1 MDFKTFIDNER
12 KCDYFKKLEAFIEKE
27 YETKTIFPPKDMI
40 LRCFD
45 FNDYNDIKVVIIGQ
59 DPYHDVNQANG
70 LAFSVGKDVKI
81 PKSLVNIYKELHD
94 DLGVDIPKHGD
105 LTSWAKQ
112 GVLLLNSVLSVEA
125 HKANSHKN
133 KGWEIFSDHV
143 IEFLNKREKP
153 LVFILWGNQAINK
166 AKVIDRNKHFVIS
179 SAHPS
184 PLSAYRGF
192 FGSKP
197 FSKTNEFLA
206 NHGMD
211 VIDWRVL

>member
-1 MDFKTFIDNER
+1 MNFS
-12 KCDYFKKLEAFIEKE
+12 LFIEKE
-27 YETKTIFPPKDMI
+27 RQADYFKELECFVEEEYKNKIIFPPKEKI
-40 LRCFD
+40 FRCFE
-45 FNDYNDIKVVIIGQ
+45 FNDYNDIKVVVIGQ
-59 DPYHDVNQANG
+59 DPYHDYNQANG
-70 LAFSVGKDVKI
+70 LAFSVERDVKI

-94 DLGVDIPKHGD
+94 DLGVEIPDHGD

-112 GVLLLNSVLSVEA
+112 GVLLMNTVFSVEA

-143 IEFLNKREKP
+143 IQFLNEREKP
-153 LVFILWGNQAINK
+153 LVFILWGNQAIAK
-166 AKVIDRNKHFVIS
+166 AKDIDENKHYVIR

-197 FSKTNEFLA
+197 FSKTNEFLES
-206 NHGMD
+206 HGMG
-211 VIDWRVL
+211 VIDWRVI